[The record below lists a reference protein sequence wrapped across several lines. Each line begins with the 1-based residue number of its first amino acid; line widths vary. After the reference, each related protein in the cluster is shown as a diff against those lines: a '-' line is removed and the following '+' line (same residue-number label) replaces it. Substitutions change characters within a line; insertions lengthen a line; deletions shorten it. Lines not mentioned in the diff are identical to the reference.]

1 MFFLSTLL
9 TILQLIQ
16 SHTTVKWHLFGVQA
30 LPSSGWKAA
39 KNPPDPGWFI
49 VNATALSFG
58 FEVYE
63 IFPVASSKYTGSDGL
78 WFSILKRLELRRRSG
93 NWVRSLRTKELFS
106 PIFKSSLAASMPI
119 KSSPVVCFKC
129 YYRLPSNDW
138 RYDNLL
144 FCLHQVWNCIRKE
157 LPWMKGYQIVI
168 YHGVTYFLSLASSRK
183 RRNLLSLV
191 WYVPP

>member
-39 KNPPDPGWFI
+39 KNPPDSGWFI

-106 PIFKSSLAASMPI
+106 PIFKSSLAASIADQIEPCGVFQMLLPTPKQWLTI
-119 KSSPVVCFKC
+119 RQSSVLFT
-129 YYRLPSNDW
+129 PS
-138 RYDNLL
+138 L
-144 FCLHQVWNCIRKE
+144 E
-157 LPWMKGYQIVI
+157 LY
-168 YHGVTYFLSLASSRK
+168 
-183 RRNLLSLV
+183 
-191 WYVPP
+191 